1 MAYGEELIGKYKYME
16 VRAITKSIRIS
27 PRKMRLV
34 ADAIRNMPVE
44 DAFRVLTVQQQR
56 AALTI
61 TKTLKSAIANAVN
74 NAKMDK
80 DNLVISSI
88 MVNEAQALKRFH
100 PSTRGRIHGYKK
112 RGSHLLIV
120 LKENPA
126 KQDVKKDVKQD
137 VKKDVKA
144 AATQPVKQDD
154 NAKVAVKT
162 PAKQNEKKESKSF
175 LGLRSLAKQ
184 DAKEKKED
192 K

>member
-1 MAYGEELIGKYKYME
+1 ME

-34 ADAIRNMPVE
+34 AEAIRNMPVE

-61 TKTLKSAIANAVN
+61 AKTLKSAIANAVN

-100 PSTRGRIHGYKK
+100 PSTRGRIHAYKK

-120 LKENPA
+120 LKE
-126 KQDVKKDVKQD
+126 Q
-137 VKKDVKA
+137 VKA
-144 AATQPVKQDD
+144 NPVKQDAKLD
-154 NAKVAVKT
+154 EKTADKAKPAVKAIAAKTDEVKDKKVA
-162 PAKQNEKKESKSF
+162 EKKESKSL
-175 LGLRSLAKQ
+175 LGLKS
-184 DAKEKKED
+184 KKED